1 MVWLYCY
8 QAVAL
13 FRSSAAAGAEYM
25 AKALSLFG
33 TEAPFFL
40 ARVTAIDL
48 GEFLAFFWTFAP
60 AASPARF
67 VTRKDITLLFG
78 GIVDVEGF
86 RTDARHNL
94 LPIDCFE

>member
-13 FRSSAAAGAEYM
+13 FQSSAAAGAEYM

-48 GEFLAFFWTFAP
+48 GEFLAIF
-60 AASPARF
+60 
-67 VTRKDITLLFG
+67 
-78 GIVDVEGF
+78 
-86 RTDARHNL
+86 
-94 LPIDCFE
+94 